1 MTKYNL
7 VIVLLLFINVVN
19 ENLTNGVYQI
29 KYHDLYLNFHQKN
42 NKFYFAKKS
51 SLSRKSLF
59 RIYNELDINTSHFMF
74 ESLEHNKKI
83 YSDKNKVLA
92 DTKFDNSSKNFFFWS
107 FINNN
112 TNSVVIKNINGC
124 YIQISSFFTITCIDS
139 FQNASQFYF
148 LKIYEEVNHT
158 EEDIK
163 LIEKEPIDILIK
175 YIDLNDPNLTRKGIH
190 QIKKDID
197 NEEIKYSIRSILK
210 NIPWIRKIFI
220 LMPNEKVRYFKE
232 PEEIKEKIIY
242 VKDKDLI
249 GFDSSSSLVF
259 QFRYWKMKNFNI
271 SDNFLALDDDC
282 FIGKP
287 LKKTDFF
294 YVKNKTVLPLIIN
307 SKLLEFKKA
316 GVESNIYYYKRS
328 IKKTKQEQGFNE
340 FQYTKQLTYLFIM
353 NALSRK
359 KIIVPKFTH
368 NAIPINV
375 NELKEIYELID
386 KSKFKETTLYST
398 YRHKRSLQFQTFYLG
413 YTFNKYQKKIHNIPH
428 KLIRFQN
435 TLHSRFDYALFCI
448 NTNAHQNSG
457 KSKKQFLIK
466 MEKLFPEKSPYEI
479 IENSRLSISI
489 KSIKQLKDEI
499 KMLQKKLTK
508 LQKQDI
514 KSENLK
520 KNSENYNHEFNLKKD
535 KLGKNNSKIMKIH
548 IYSLTLLLVL
558 LLKVLIYFKIFYFL

>member
-42 NKFYFAKKS
+42 KLFYFARKS
-51 SLSRKSLF
+51 SLSKKSLF
-59 RIYNELDINTSHFMF
+59 RIYNELDKNTSYFLF

-83 YSDKNKVLA
+83 YSEKNKVLA
-92 DTKFDNSSKNFFFWS
+92 DTKFDNSSKNFFWS

-124 YIQISSFFTITCIDS
+124 YIQISSFFTVTCIDS

-232 PEEIKEKIIY
+232 PGEIKEKIIY

-287 LKKTDFF
+287 LRKTDFF

-307 SKLLEFKKA
+307 SKLLEFKKS
-316 GVESNIYYYKRS
+316 GVESNIYYYKRA

-548 IYSLTLLLVL
+548 IYSLALLLVL

>member
-7 VIVLLLFINVVN
+7 VIVLFLFINVVN

-124 YIQISSFFTITCIDS
+124 YIQISSFLTITCIDS

-148 LKIYEEVNHT
+148 IKIYEEVNHT

-210 NIPWIRKIFI
+210 N
-220 LMPNEKVRYFKE
+220 
-232 PEEIKEKIIY
+232 
-242 VKDKDLI
+242 
-249 GFDSSSSLVF
+249 
-259 QFRYWKMKNFNI
+259 
-271 SDNFLALDDDC
+271 
-282 FIGKP
+282 
-287 LKKTDFF
+287 
-294 YVKNKTVLPLIIN
+294 
-307 SKLLEFKKA
+307 
-316 GVESNIYYYKRS
+316 

>member
-42 NKFYFAKKS
+42 NKFYFARKS

-59 RIYNELDINTSHFMF
+59 RIYNELDKNTSYFLF

-83 YSDKNKVLA
+83 YSEKNKVLA
-92 DTKFDNSSKNFFFWS
+92 DTKFDNSNKNFFWS

-112 TNSVVIKNINGC
+112 TNSVAIKNSNGC

-139 FQNASQFYF
+139 FQNATQFYF

-259 QFRYWKMKNFNI
+259 QFRYWKMKKFNI

-287 LKKTDFF
+287 LEKTDFF

-316 GVESNIYYYKRS
+316 GVEKNIYYYKRA

-535 KLGKNNSKIMKIH
+535 KLWKNNSKIMKIH
-548 IYSLTLLLVL
+548 IYSLALLLVL
-558 LLKVLIYFKIFYFL
+558 LLKVLI

>member
-7 VIVLLLFINVVN
+7 VIVLFLFINVVN

-42 NKFYFAKKS
+42 NLFYFARKS
-51 SLSRKSLF
+51 SLSKKSLF
-59 RIYNELDINTSHFMF
+59 RIYNELDKNTSYFLF
-74 ESLEHNKKI
+74 ESLDHNKKI
-83 YSDKNKVLA
+83 YSEKNKVLA
-92 DTKFDNSSKNFFFWS
+92 DTKFDNSSKNFFWS

-124 YIQISSFFTITCIDS
+124 YIQISSFLTITCIDS

-148 LKIYEEVNHT
+148 IKIYEEVNHT

-232 PEEIKEKIIY
+232 PGEIKEKIIY

-287 LKKTDFF
+287 LRKTDFF

-307 SKLLEFKKA
+307 SKLLEFKKS
-316 GVESNIYYYKRS
+316 GVESNIYYYKRA

-520 KNSENYNHEFNLKKD
+520 KNSENYNFEFNLKKD

-548 IYSLTLLLVL
+548 IYSLALLLVL

>member
-1 MTKYNL
+1 MTKKN
-7 VIVLLLFINVVN
+7 IIIGLFLIIINGI
-19 ENLTNGVYQI
+19 LSNGIYKI
-29 KYHDLYLNFHQKN
+29 KYQDLYLNFYHKH
-42 NKFYFAKKS
+42 NKFYFS
-51 SLSRKSLF
+51 RNTSLSRSSLF
-59 RIYNELDINTSHFMF
+59 RIYNKFDNNTSDYLI
-74 ESLEHNKKI
+74 ESLKHNKKLF
-83 YSDKNKVLA
+83 SKHNKVLS
-92 DTKFDNSSKNFFFWS
+92 DTKYEKSNKNFFWS

-112 TNSVVIKNINGC
+112 KSSVIIRNKNGC
-124 YIQISSFFTITCIDS
+124 YIQISSFNEVTCIDS
-139 FQNASQFYF
+139 IQKASKFYL

-158 EEDIK
+158 QEDIK

-175 YIDLNDPNLTRKGIH
+175 YIDLNDPNLKRNGIH
-190 QIKKDID
+190 QINKDFD

-287 LKKTDFF
+287 LEKTDFF

-316 GVESNIYYYKRS
+316 GVESNIYYYKRA

-520 KNSENYNHEFNLKKD
+520 KNSENYNFEFNLKKD

-548 IYSLTLLLVL
+548 IYSLALLLVL
-558 LLKVLIYFKIFYFL
+558 LLKVLI

>member
-7 VIVLLLFINVVN
+7 VIVLFLFINVVN

-42 NKFYFAKKS
+42 NLFYFARKS
-51 SLSRKSLF
+51 SLSKKSLF
-59 RIYNELDINTSHFMF
+59 RIYNELDKNTSYFLF

-83 YSDKNKVLA
+83 YSEKNKVLA
-92 DTKFDNSSKNFFFWS
+92 DTKFDNSSKNFFWS

-124 YIQISSFFTITCIDS
+124 YIQISSFLTITCIDS

-148 LKIYEEVNHT
+148 IKIYEEVNHT

-232 PEEIKEKIIY
+232 PGEIKEKIIY

-287 LKKTDFF
+287 LRKTDFF

-307 SKLLEFKKA
+307 SKLLEFKKS
-316 GVESNIYYYKRS
+316 GVESNIYYYKRA
-328 IKKTKQEQGFNE
+328 IKKAKQEQGFNE

-520 KNSENYNHEFNLKKD
+520 KNSENYNFEFNLKKD
-535 KLGKNNSKIMKIH
+535 KLWKNNSKIMKIH
-548 IYSLTLLLVL
+548 IYSLALLLVL
-558 LLKVLIYFKIFYFL
+558 LLKVLI

>member
-7 VIVLLLFINVVN
+7 VIVLFLFINVVN

-42 NKFYFAKKS
+42 NLFYFARKS
-51 SLSRKSLF
+51 SLSKKSLF
-59 RIYNELDINTSHFMF
+59 RIYNELDKNTSYFLF

-83 YSDKNKVLA
+83 YSEKNKVLA
-92 DTKFDNSSKNFFFWS
+92 DTKFDNSSKNFFWS

-124 YIQISSFFTITCIDS
+124 YIQISSFLTITCIDS
-139 FQNASQFYF
+139 FQNASQFYVI
-148 LKIYEEVNHT
+148 KIYEEVNHT

-232 PEEIKEKIIY
+232 PGEIKEKIIY

-287 LKKTDFF
+287 LRKTDFF

-307 SKLLEFKKA
+307 SKLLEFKKS
-316 GVESNIYYYKRS
+316 GVESNIYYYKRA

-558 LLKVLIYFKIFYFL
+558 LLKILIYFKIFYFL

>member
-92 DTKFDNSSKNFFFWS
+92 DTKFDNSSKNFFWS

-558 LLKVLIYFKIFYFL
+558 LLKVLI

>member
-42 NKFYFAKKS
+42 NLFYFARKS
-51 SLSRKSLF
+51 SLSKKSLF
-59 RIYNELDINTSHFMF
+59 RIYNELDKNTSYFLF

-83 YSDKNKVLA
+83 YSEKNKVLA
-92 DTKFDNSSKNFFFWS
+92 DTKFDNSNKNFFWS

-112 TNSVVIKNINGC
+112 TNSVAIKNSNGC

-139 FQNASQFYF
+139 FQNATQFYF

-259 QFRYWKMKNFNI
+259 QFRYWKMKKFNI

-287 LKKTDFF
+287 LEKTDFF

-316 GVESNIYYYKRS
+316 GVEKNIYYYKRA

>member
-7 VIVLLLFINVVN
+7 VIVLFLFINVVN

-42 NKFYFAKKS
+42 NLFYFARKS
-51 SLSRKSLF
+51 SLSKKSLF
-59 RIYNELDINTSHFMF
+59 RIYNELDKNTSYFLF
-74 ESLEHNKKI
+74 ESLDHNKKI
-83 YSDKNKVLA
+83 YSEKNKVLA
-92 DTKFDNSSKNFFFWS
+92 DTKFDNSSKNFFWS

-124 YIQISSFFTITCIDS
+124 YIQISSFLTITCIDS

-148 LKIYEEVNHT
+148 IKIYEEVNHT

-175 YIDLNDPNLTRKGIH
+175 NIDLNDPNLTRKGIH

-232 PEEIKEKIIY
+232 PGEIKEKIIY

-287 LKKTDFF
+287 LRKTDFF

-307 SKLLEFKKA
+307 SKLLEFKKS
-316 GVESNIYYYKRS
+316 GVESNIYYYKRA

-520 KNSENYNHEFNLKKD
+520 KNSENYNFEFNLKKD

-548 IYSLTLLLVL
+548 IYSLALLLVL

>member
-7 VIVLLLFINVVN
+7 VIALLLFINVVN

-42 NKFYFAKKS
+42 NKFYFARKS

-83 YSDKNKVLA
+83 YSEKNKVLA
-92 DTKFDNSSKNFFFWS
+92 DTKFDNSNKNFFWS

-112 TNSVVIKNINGC
+112 TNSVAIKNSNGC

-259 QFRYWKMKNFNI
+259 QFRYWKMKKFNI

-287 LKKTDFF
+287 LEKTDFF

-316 GVESNIYYYKRS
+316 GVEKNIYYYKRA

-448 NTNAHQNSG
+448 NTNAHRNSE
-457 KSKKQFLIK
+457 KSKEQFLIK

-479 IENSRLSISI
+479 IENSRLSIPI
-489 KSIKQLKDEI
+489 KLIKKLKDEI

-514 KSENLK
+514 KSDNLK

-548 IYSLTLLLVL
+548 IYSLSLILIL

>member
-42 NKFYFAKKS
+42 NKFYFARKS

-92 DTKFDNSSKNFFFWS
+92 DTKFDNSSKNFFWS

-220 LMPNEKVRYFKE
+220 LMPNEKIRYFKE

-307 SKLLEFKKA
+307 SKLLEFKKS
-316 GVESNIYYYKRS
+316 GVESNIYYYKRA
-328 IKKTKQEQGFNE
+328 IKKAKQEQGFNE

-499 KMLQKKLTK
+499 KMLQEKLTK

>member
-42 NKFYFAKKS
+42 NLFYFARKS
-51 SLSRKSLF
+51 SLSKKSLF
-59 RIYNELDINTSHFMF
+59 RIYNELDKNTSYFLF

-83 YSDKNKVLA
+83 YSEKNKVLA
-92 DTKFDNSSKNFFFWS
+92 DTKFDNSSKNFFWS

-124 YIQISSFFTITCIDS
+124 YIHISSFLTITCIDS

-148 LKIYEEVNHT
+148 IKIYEEVNHT

-232 PEEIKEKIIY
+232 PGEIKEKIIY

-287 LKKTDFF
+287 LRKTDFF

-316 GVESNIYYYKRS
+316 GVESNIYYYKRA

-508 LQKQDI
+508 LKKQDI

-520 KNSENYNHEFNLKKD
+520 KNSENYNFEFNLKKD

-548 IYSLTLLLVL
+548 IYSLALLLVL

>member
-7 VIVLLLFINVVN
+7 VIVLFLFINVVN

-42 NKFYFAKKS
+42 NLFYFARKS
-51 SLSRKSLF
+51 SLSKKSLF

-83 YSDKNKVLA
+83 YSEKNKVLA
-92 DTKFDNSSKNFFFWS
+92 DTKFDNSSKNFFWS

-124 YIQISSFFTITCIDS
+124 YIQISSFLTITCIDS

-148 LKIYEEVNHT
+148 IKIYEEVNHT

-232 PEEIKEKIIY
+232 PGEIKEKIIY

-287 LKKTDFF
+287 LRKTDFF

-307 SKLLEFKKA
+307 SKLLEFKKS
-316 GVESNIYYYKRS
+316 GVESNIYYYKRA

-548 IYSLTLLLVL
+548 IYSLALLLVL

>member
-1 MTKYNL
+1 M
-7 VIVLLLFINVVN
+7 
-19 ENLTNGVYQI
+19 
-29 KYHDLYLNFHQKN
+29 
-42 NKFYFAKKS
+42 
-51 SLSRKSLF
+51 
-59 RIYNELDINTSHFMF
+59 
-74 ESLEHNKKI
+74 
-83 YSDKNKVLA
+83 
-92 DTKFDNSSKNFFFWS
+92 
-107 FINNN
+107 
-112 TNSVVIKNINGC
+112 
-124 YIQISSFFTITCIDS
+124 
-139 FQNASQFYF
+139 
-148 LKIYEEVNHT
+148 
-158 EEDIK
+158 
-163 LIEKEPIDILIK
+163 
-175 YIDLNDPNLTRKGIH
+175 NDPNLTRKGIH

-259 QFRYWKMKNFNI
+259 QFRYWKMKKFNI

-287 LKKTDFF
+287 LEKTDFF

-316 GVESNIYYYKRS
+316 GVEKNIYYYKRA

-448 NTNAHQNSG
+448 NTNAHRNSE
-457 KSKKQFLIK
+457 KSKEQFLIK

-479 IENSRLSISI
+479 IENSRLSIPI
-489 KSIKQLKDEI
+489 KLIKKLKDEI

-514 KSENLK
+514 KSDNLK

-548 IYSLTLLLVL
+548 IYSLSLILIL

>member
-7 VIVLLLFINVVN
+7 VIALLLFINVVN

-42 NKFYFAKKS
+42 NLFYFARKS
-51 SLSRKSLF
+51 SLSKKSLF
-59 RIYNELDINTSHFMF
+59 RIYNELDKNTSYFLF

-83 YSDKNKVLA
+83 YSEKNKVLA
-92 DTKFDNSSKNFFFWS
+92 DTKFDNSSKNFFWS

-112 TNSVVIKNINGC
+112 TNSVIIKNIDGC

-232 PEEIKEKIIY
+232 PGEIKEKIIY

-287 LKKTDFF
+287 LRKTDFF

-307 SKLLEFKKA
+307 SKLLEFKKS
-316 GVESNIYYYKRS
+316 GVESNIYYYKRA

-548 IYSLTLLLVL
+548 IYSLALLLVL

>member
-7 VIVLLLFINVVN
+7 VIVLFLFINVVN

-42 NKFYFAKKS
+42 NLFYFARKS
-51 SLSRKSLF
+51 SLSKKSLF
-59 RIYNELDINTSHFMF
+59 RIYNELDKNTSYFLF

-83 YSDKNKVLA
+83 YSEKNKVLA
-92 DTKFDNSSKNFFFWS
+92 DTKFDNSSKNFFWS

-124 YIQISSFFTITCIDS
+124 YIQISSFLTITCIDS

-148 LKIYEEVNHT
+148 IKIYEEVNHT

-232 PEEIKEKIIY
+232 PGEIKEKIIY

-287 LKKTDFF
+287 LRKTDFF

-307 SKLLEFKKA
+307 SKLLEFKKS
-316 GVESNIYYYKRS
+316 GVESNIYYYKRA

>member
-42 NKFYFAKKS
+42 NKFYFARKS

-59 RIYNELDINTSHFMF
+59 RIYNELDKNTSYFLF

-92 DTKFDNSSKNFFFWS
+92 DTKFDNSNKNFFWS

-112 TNSVVIKNINGC
+112 TNSVAIKNSNGC

-139 FQNASQFYF
+139 FQNATQFYF

-259 QFRYWKMKNFNI
+259 QFRYWKMKKFNI

-287 LKKTDFF
+287 LEKTDFF

-316 GVESNIYYYKRS
+316 GVEKNIYYYKRA